1 MSAGHSLAG
10 LPFGWGAI
18 FGLLNVLLGG
28 GVVTA
33 WIRTRAPMRKIEVD
47 AEAAIRAD
55 LAAQLAKRDERIGEL
70 EKRMEAE
77 RVAHAAQREAE
88 RTRHDGEMSVLR
100 HRANNL
106 DFCLDLLL
114 NLIETDPGKAQD
126 AARRVREKRAEQKTL
141 EVQET
146 AALTGA
152 KIIAAGTTAAS
163 APPSA

>member
-1 MSAGHSLAG
+1 MSDAHNLAG

-33 WIRTRAPMRKIEVD
+33 WIRTRAPIRKIEVD
-47 AEAAIRAD
+47 AEAALRTE
-55 LAAQLAKRDERIGEL
+55 LSAQLAKRDDRINDLERRI
-70 EKRMEAE
+70 EAE
-77 RVAHAAQREAE
+77 RVAHQQQRDAE
-88 RTRHDGEMSVLR
+88 RTRHDGEMSVMR

-114 NLIETDPGKAQD
+114 NLIETDPDKAQD
-126 AARRVREKRAEQKTL
+126 AARRVRQKRAEQKTL

-152 KIIAAGTTAAS
+152 KIIAAGQN
-163 APPSA
+163 APNERSM